1 MIKKIKKSIYTL
13 VCSLVIG
20 SSSLT
25 SVNVANASG
34 FPTVDIANLVQQLMN
49 YLNYMQQLQEQ
60 IQHTKNQIENLKEI
74 SVPSIDSLKNISYL
88 SQSLQ
93 DMYDLWNKY
102 ANEYNELNETY
113 EEYSELNDK
122 IIQIKKNCSKGI
134 QNDNCNYKKIENLK
148 LQQKEIKDKYFKKIR
163 EIQKDVTDENKRRKN
178 ILKKLNAFNE
188 DRDPLAECK
197 KTANTS
203 GKLQA
208 CQLVAFEELMKQNY
222 ELQLTLID
230 LQKDNLDLT
239 LAKEQYMLL
248 QTDNIEFEI
257 ESTEK

>member
-102 ANEYNELNETY
+102 ANEYNELNRTY
-113 EEYSELNDK
+113 KEYEGINQK
-122 IIQIKKNCSKGI
+122 IKEIKRRCSKGI
-134 QNDNCNYKKIENLK
+134 QKCNYSYIEELQK
-148 LQQKEIKDKYFKKIR
+148 QQKTVKEKYFKKIH

-178 ILKKLNAFNE
+178 IINKLNAFKE

-257 ESTEK
+257 DSTEK

>member
-25 SVNVANASG
+25 TVNVANASG

-102 ANEYNELNETY
+102 ANEYNELNVTY
-113 EEYSELNDK
+113 KEYELINQKIEE
-122 IIQIKKNCSKGI
+122 IKKNCSKGI
-134 QNDNCNYKKIENLK
+134 QNDKCNYFNIEELQK
-148 LQQKEIKDKYFKKIR
+148 QQKTVKEKYFKKIH
-163 EIQKDVTDENKRRKN
+163 EIQKDVTDENKRRKKIMN
-178 ILKKLNAFNE
+178 KLKAFKE

-197 KTANTS
+197 KSANTS

-230 LQKDNLDLT
+230 LQKDNIDLT

-248 QTDNIEFEI
+248 QTDNIEFQI
-257 ESTEK
+257 DSTEK

>member
-20 SSSLT
+20 SSTLT
-25 SVNVANASG
+25 TVNVANASG

-88 SQSLQ
+88 SESLQ

-102 ANEYNELNETY
+102 ANEYNELNVTY
-113 EEYSELNDK
+113 KEYELINQKIEE
-122 IIQIKKNCSKGI
+122 IKKNCSKGI
-134 QNDNCNYKKIENLK
+134 QNDKCNYFNIEELQK
-148 LQQKEIKDKYFKKIR
+148 QQKTVKEKYFKKIH
-163 EIQKDVTDENKRRKN
+163 EIQKDVTDENKRRKKIMN
-178 ILKKLNAFNE
+178 KLKAFKE

-197 KTANTS
+197 KSANTS

-230 LQKDNLDLT
+230 LQKDNIDLT

-248 QTDNIEFEI
+248 QTDNIEFQI
-257 ESTEK
+257 DSTEK

>member
-102 ANEYNELNETY
+102 ANEYNELNVTY
-113 EEYSELNDK
+113 KEYELINQKIEE
-122 IIQIKKNCSKGI
+122 IKKNCSKGI
-134 QNDNCNYKKIENLK
+134 QNDKCNYFNIEELQK
-148 LQQKEIKDKYFKKIR
+148 QQKTVKEKYFKKIH
-163 EIQKDVTDENKRRKN
+163 EIQKDVTDKNKRRKN
-178 ILKKLNAFNE
+178 IINKLNAFKE

-222 ELQLTLID
+222 ELQLTLLD

-257 ESTEK
+257 DSTEK

>member
-102 ANEYNELNETY
+102 ANEYNELNVTY
-113 EEYSELNDK
+113 KEYELINQKIEE
-122 IIQIKKNCSKGI
+122 IKKNCSKGI
-134 QNDNCNYKKIENLK
+134 QNDKCNYFNIEELQK
-148 LQQKEIKDKYFKKIR
+148 QQKTVKEKYFKKIH

-178 ILKKLNAFNE
+178 IINKLNAFKE

-222 ELQLTLID
+222 ELQLTLLD

-257 ESTEK
+257 EK

>member
-13 VCSLVIG
+13 VCSLIIG

-25 SVNVANASG
+25 TVNVANASG

-102 ANEYNELNETY
+102 ANEYNQLNRTY
-113 EEYSELNDK
+113 KEYEGINKK
-122 IIQIKKNCSKGI
+122 IKEIKKICSKGI
-134 QNDNCNYKKIENLK
+134 QKCNYSYIEELQK
-148 LQQKEIKDKYFKKIR
+148 QQKTVKEKYFKKIH
-163 EIQKDVTDENKRRKN
+163 EIQEDVTDEDKRRKN
-178 ILKKLNAFNE
+178 IIKKLKAFN
-188 DRDPLAECK
+188 DNRDPLAQCK
-197 KTANTS
+197 KTADTS
-203 GKLQA
+203 GKMQA

-222 ELQLTLID
+222 ELQLTLLD

-239 LAKEQYMLL
+239 LAKEQYMLM

-257 ESTEK
+257 DSTEK